1 MCPVHVNLTDLSDRS
16 PKSTPS
22 LAVHLRP
29 LVAMAPARRFL
40 LALAAVLLLSF
51 SLTAAAFQSDELL
64 LNDDEEFEGVGA
76 RPAAPSPPAA
86 PTVSSSR
93 RRSAEATSAGVG
105 ESNAVQFTLEHD
117 LGGGEGFTP
126 AGTFSARL
134 KTSAHGTQVRLG
146 SALVVSLIC
155 FVWPLSDL

>member
-1 MCPVHVNLTDLSDRS
+1 
-16 PKSTPS
+16 
-22 LAVHLRP
+22 
-29 LVAMAPARRFL
+29 MAPPRRFL
-40 LALAAVLLLSF
+40 LALSAVLLLSF

-76 RPAAPSPPAA
+76 RPATPSPPAA

-155 FVWPLSDL
+155 LAWPLSDL